1 MLEET
6 TDVIQVIKKDESTA
20 ATDTDTLN
28 HVPTAEE
35 LAEPDTEV
43 PEPTETEVTQ
53 PTAVDPVEASVNKEQ
68 SSKSAD
74 VSVRSVSEVST
85 KNTSTEDEDTF
96 IEKVVGIVKERLN
109 ESDEKYYSRQNRKM
123 ISTTK
128 KLIWLL
134 TINGILWI
142 WCSYALAWFDKIQI
156 AESLSSNVCTVIIGQ
171 TLGYLITKTVENVFR
186 YNPKLGGESTYHE
199 DVQH

>member
-28 HVPTAEE
+28 HVPTEEE

-43 PEPTETEVTQ
+43 PEPTETEVAQ
-53 PTAVDPVEASVNKEQ
+53 PVATDPVETMVDKEQLSESADASVK
-68 SSKSAD
+68 
-74 VSVRSVSEVST
+74 SVSGINAN
-85 KNTSTEDEDTF
+85 NTSTDDEDTF
-96 IEKVVGIVKERLN
+96 IEKIVETVKNRLN

-199 DVQH
+199 DVKH

>member
-28 HVPTAEE
+28 HVPTEEE

-43 PEPTETEVTQ
+43 PEPTETT
-53 PTAVDPVEASVNKEQ
+53 VNKEQ
-68 SSKSAD
+68 SSESAD
-74 VSVRSVSEVST
+74 ASVKSVSGINT
-85 KNTSTEDEDTF
+85 NDTSTDDEDTF
-96 IEKVVGIVKERLN
+96 IEKIVETVKNRLN

-199 DVQH
+199 DVKH